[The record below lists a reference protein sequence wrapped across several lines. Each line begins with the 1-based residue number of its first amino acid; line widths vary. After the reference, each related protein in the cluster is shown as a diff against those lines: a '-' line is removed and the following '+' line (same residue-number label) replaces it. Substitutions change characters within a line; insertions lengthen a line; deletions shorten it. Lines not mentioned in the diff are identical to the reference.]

1 MPKAILIHK
10 NGGPEVLQWEEVSVG
25 DPRPNEARVRHH
37 CVGLNYIDVYFR
49 SGLYPT
55 QFPAGLGMEAAGV
68 VDAVGAGVTNVKPGD
83 RVAYASPPNGAYSE
97 VRNMPADRLVTL
109 PAGIS
114 FEQAAAM
121 LLQGYTVQYLIKRTY
136 KVQRGDT
143 VLFHAAA
150 GGVGLIACQ
159 WLNAIGATVIGTAGS
174 DEKAALARAHGC
186 HHAINYRRENFV
198 DRVKEITGGAG
209 VAVAYDSVG
218 KDTFQGSLDCLRTYG
233 LMVSFGNSSGP
244 VPPIDLAKACRGSL
258 YLTRPS
264 IITYA
269 AKREDLI
276 AGAKDLFD
284 VVLAGSVKIE
294 INQRYPLREA
304 AQAHRDLEAR
314 KTTGSTILIP

>member
-1 MPKAILIHK
+1 MPNAIRIHK

-25 DPRPNEARVRHH
+25 DPGPNEARVRHH
-37 CVGLNYIDVYFR
+37 SVGLNYIDIYFR

-55 QFPAGLGMEAAGV
+55 QFPADLGMEAAGV
-68 VDAVGAGVTNVKPGD
+68 VDAVGARVTNVKPGD

-97 VRNMPADRLVTL
+97 LRNMPADRLVNL
-109 PAGIS
+109 PEGIS

-121 LLQGYTVQYLIKRTY
+121 LLKGLTVQYLIKRTY

-150 GGVGLIACQ
+150 GGVGLFACQ

-174 DEKAALARAHGC
+174 DEKAALAKAHGC
-186 HHAINYRRENFV
+186 HHTINYRRVNFV

-209 VAVAYDSVG
+209 VPVVYDSVG
-218 KDTFQGSLDCLRTYG
+218 KETFQGSLDCLRTFG
-233 LMVSFGNSSGP
+233 MMVGFGNSSGS
-244 VPPIDLAKACRGSL
+244 VPPIDFAKACRGSL

-264 IITYA
+264 IVAYT
-269 AKREDLI
+269 AKRDDLI

-284 VVLAGSVKIE
+284 IVSSGRVKIE
-294 INQRYPLREA
+294 VNQRYPLREA

-314 KTTGSTILIP
+314 KTTGSTLLVP

>member
-1 MPKAILIHK
+1 MPKAIRIYK
-10 NGGPEVLQWEEVSVG
+10 NGGPEVLQWEDVSVG
-25 DPRPNEARVRHH
+25 DPGPNEARVRHH

-83 RVAYASPPNGAYSE
+83 RVAYASLPNGAYSE

-174 DEKAALARAHGC
+174 DEKAALAKAHGC

-233 LMVSFGNSSGP
+233 MMVSFGNSSGP

-269 AKREDLI
+269 AKRQDLI

-294 INQRYPLREA
+294 VNQRYPLREA